1 LWEQRP
7 RVVGTNVWLWEA
19 KKYMVVG
26 TKTYIYGNK
35 NIWLL
40 EQTPRNVGTKNLWLL
55 EQIYFYGD
63 KFMVGETKL

>member
-1 LWEQRP
+1 MI
-7 RVVGTNVWLWEA
+7 VGT
-19 KKYMVVG
+19 
-26 TKTYIYGNK
+26 K

-40 EQTPRNVGTKNLWLL
+40 EQTPRNVGTNNLWLL